1 MSFSNF
7 HHYNKSFDLNLLQK
21 KLAKQQKKI
30 NNKPIE
36 KLTDKDLAELIE
48 TINSTILT
56 IARTVESIEEITLR
70 NSEHIDML
78 AQWVK
83 QR

>member
-1 MSFSNF
+1 M
-7 HHYNKSFDLNLLQK
+7 
-21 KLAKQQKKI
+21 AKQQKKI